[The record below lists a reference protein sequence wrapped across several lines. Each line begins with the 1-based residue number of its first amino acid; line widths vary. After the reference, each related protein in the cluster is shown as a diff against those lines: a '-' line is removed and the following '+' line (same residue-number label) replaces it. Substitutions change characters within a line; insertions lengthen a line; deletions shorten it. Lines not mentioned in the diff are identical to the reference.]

1 MTDAEKERLVE
12 IMADYHT
19 REIRNL
25 ADHLLR
31 NFRGEVDVIS
41 GKLDRLR
48 ERVDALDG
56 KPTEDEGS

>member
-1 MTDAEKERLVE
+1 MNDDEKQHLVE
-12 IMADYHT
+12 IMADYHVK
-19 REIRNL
+19 EIRSI

-48 ERVDALDG
+48 ERVDALEG
-56 KPTEDEGS
+56 KKGDP